1 MAGSFPYDFGGPPG
15 PAHTSSFLP
24 EGFVGTPVLAF
35 GPQGGLPPAWG
46 PFPGGGGEAWV
57 PPAGPYPPGPAY
69 ASPQPEAEGG
79 EHEAVA
85 WGDPSPSPP
94 ARLASPNPG
103 DVGPAK
109 TPAPVAP
116 EDPAAGEA
124 DEAHGENETMTTEEM
139 EQFVRELKH
148 KRIMLGF
155 TQADVG
161 LALGVLY
168 GALEAWDPSWGR
180 SGVSRTPG
188 FNP

>member
-1 MAGSFPYDFGGPPG
+1 MMGAGMPGLSPLSVGPGESGGLD
-15 PAHTSSFLP
+15 AWVSFLLW
-24 EGFVGTPVLAF
+24 VGCGAGGCLGSWTPRFL
-35 GPQGGLPPAWG
+35 QGWEETSGHV
-46 PFPGGGGEAWV
+46 EAWALSLLCVGGRGRAGV
-57 PPAGPYPPGPAY
+57 PDTWVPWY
-69 ASPQPEAEGG
+69 SSLPQ
-79 EHEAVA
+79 
-85 WGDPSPSPP
+85 
-94 ARLASPNPG
+94 
-103 DVGPAK
+103 
-109 TPAPVAP
+109 
-116 EDPAAGEA
+116 
-124 DEAHGENETMTTEEM
+124 TMTTEEM